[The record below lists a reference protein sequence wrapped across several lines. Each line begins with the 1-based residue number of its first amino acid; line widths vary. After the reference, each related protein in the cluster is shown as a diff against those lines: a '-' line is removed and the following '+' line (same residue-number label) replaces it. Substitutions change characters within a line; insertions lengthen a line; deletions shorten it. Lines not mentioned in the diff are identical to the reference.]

1 MIWLTVQNVTLWGCG
16 RGGVGIS
23 SENSNNVA
31 QISIDRALRP
41 WYVSRVDRAMV
52 PGHKIGVGEMKVNIG
67 KGIELDVNT
76 SALPENVMDHVV
88 YMGLRNILMD
98 SHASHTKESSDDY
111 VEKSRETAEKK
122 LAALLNGEV
131 RAAGTREGDPVR
143 AEAIRLAT
151 LAIRAAIRKAGKKLA
166 DVDAKAIREKA
177 VGLIEKYREQA
188 EKNVAEA
195 KAASVDL
202 DGLI

>member
-1 MIWLTVQNVTLWGCG
+1 
-16 RGGVGIS
+16 
-23 SENSNNVA
+23 
-31 QISIDRALRP
+31 
-41 WYVSRVDRAMV
+41 
-52 PGHKIGVGEMKVNIG
+52 MKVNIG